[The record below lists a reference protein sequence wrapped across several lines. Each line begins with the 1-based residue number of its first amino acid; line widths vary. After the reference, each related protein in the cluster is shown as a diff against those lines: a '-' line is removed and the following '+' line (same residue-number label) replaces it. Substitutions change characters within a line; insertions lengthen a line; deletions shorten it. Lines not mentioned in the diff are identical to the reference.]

1 MCLEHYESSKQK
13 FREELEATCTEEKER
28 LEQELHKQI
37 EKLR

>member
-13 FREELEATCTEEKER
+13 YQTELEATYTEEKER
-28 LEQELHKQI
+28 LELEHDKQI